1 MQIINNS
8 KNTFKA
14 SFSQDATTQKLLKQG
29 IESNPYDVFEA
40 DNFLNRLESRDIFSL
55 SSKETPDGQKFFIQ
69 RNNEKAVELVPIV
82 RTGKSPIINVL
93 KQLSYTIA
101 DGRGQFKS
109 IFGSTTPPIGD
120 FVSHA
125 NQVIKLFLE
134 GANVQEYCDKI
145 SKLEQNNRALKFA
158 NNIDPNDFKNNLN
171 EIMLNNQKIAKLK
184 AIVSDLDKD
193 FVRKSLRI
201 K

>member
-69 RNNEKAVELVPIV
+69 RNNEKAVE
-82 RTGKSPIINVL
+82 
-93 KQLSYTIA
+93 
-101 DGRGQFKS
+101 
-109 IFGSTTPPIGD
+109 
-120 FVSHA
+120 
-125 NQVIKLFLE
+125 
-134 GANVQEYCDKI
+134 
-145 SKLEQNNRALKFA
+145 
-158 NNIDPNDFKNNLN
+158 
-171 EIMLNNQKIAKLK
+171 
-184 AIVSDLDKD
+184 
-193 FVRKSLRI
+193 
-201 K
+201 

>member
-40 DNFLNRLESRDIFSL
+40 NNFLNRLESRDIFSL
-55 SSKETPDGQKFFIQ
+55 SSKETPNGQKFFIQ

-109 IFGSTTPPIGD
+109 IFGSKVKPIGD
-120 FVSHA
+120 FAFHA
-125 NQVIKLFLE
+125 NQIVKMFLN
-134 GANVQEYCDKI
+134 GADVQEQYDKI
-145 SKLEQNNRALKFA
+145 DKLEQN
-158 NNIDPNDFKNNLN
+158 
-171 EIMLNNQKIAKLK
+171 
-184 AIVSDLDKD
+184 KD
-193 FVRKSLRI
+193 RKSVV
-201 K
+201 